1 MRPASDDACILVVA
15 ERSNGARSAFPTA
28 AGIAVGV
35 AGVASVGLGLWG
47 RREVTRA
54 LAQEHIVAGGNAGSP
69 SAPVVTGA
77 AARSMA
83 EFIRQ
88 NTIEATGGH
97 TYAETEPYTDAEG
110 KPTSDASRAAKD
122 ERTGAP
128 LENPDH
134 DLWIQSTTLQ
144 TALMQAYMAFRLSEL
159 TIGLGICFSLA
170 GLGLVAATHRT
181 LG

>member
-1 MRPASDDACILVVA
+1 
-15 ERSNGARSAFPTA
+15 
-28 AGIAVGV
+28 
-35 AGVASVGLGLWG
+35 
-47 RREVTRA
+47 
-54 LAQEHIVAGGNAGSP
+54 
-69 SAPVVTGA
+69 
-77 AARSMA
+77 MA

-97 TYAETEPYTDAEG
+97 TYAETDPYLDAEA
-110 KPTSDASRAAKD
+110 KPTSDASQAAKD

-144 TALMQAYMAFRLSEL
+144 TALMQAYVAFRMSEL

-170 GLGLVAATHRT
+170 GLGLVAATHQTR
-181 LG
+181 G